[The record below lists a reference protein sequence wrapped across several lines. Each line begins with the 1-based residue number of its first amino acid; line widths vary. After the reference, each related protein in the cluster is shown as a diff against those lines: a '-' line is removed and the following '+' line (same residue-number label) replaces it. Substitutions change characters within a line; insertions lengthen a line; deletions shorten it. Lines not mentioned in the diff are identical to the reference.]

1 METITGMAEASRGVL
16 VRSDSREKGSLSLL
30 LVRFPLVFSIS
41 RGRDERI
48 QPDGAPMVHG
58 RLRLLGGKGLACGP
72 HALHEIRM
80 TS

>member
-16 VRSDSREKGSLSLL
+16 VRSDSRKKSSLPP
-30 LVRFPLVFSIS
+30 F
-41 RGRDERI
+41 RGVEMRESSQMEPQWYAADW
-48 QPDGAPMVHG
+48 G
-58 RLRLLGGKGLACGP
+58 LLGGKGLACGP